1 MQTAHGTQRTR
12 EGLIDLKP
20 GREQDA
26 APTATADQAHAAAKW
41 VEYLR
46 ESRAAE
52 LQELEQATAGLLNL
66 LGHQYITPAADLIE
80 PLVDLYELKGSKD
93 PCMFYIH
100 LFNYGYIEGKRAE
113 RARRA
118 KKAATL

>member
-12 EGLIDLKP
+12 EELIDLKP

-26 APTATADQAHAAAKW
+26 A
-41 VEYLR
+41 
-46 ESRAAE
+46 
-52 LQELEQATAGLLNL
+52 GLLDL

-93 PCMFYIH
+93 PCIFYIQ

>member
-1 MQTAHGTQRTR
+1 MQTFSGTKTV
-12 EGLIDLKP
+12 EELIDLKP

-26 APTATADQAHAAAKW
+26 DQAHAAAKW
-41 VEYLR
+41 IEHLR

-93 PCMFYIH
+93 PCIFYIQ